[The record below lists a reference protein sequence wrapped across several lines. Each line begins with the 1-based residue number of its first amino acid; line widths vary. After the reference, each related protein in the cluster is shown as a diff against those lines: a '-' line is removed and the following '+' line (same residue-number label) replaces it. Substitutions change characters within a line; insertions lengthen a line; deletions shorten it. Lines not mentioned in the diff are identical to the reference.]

1 MKKNIYFE
9 KEEQPRVVL
18 TKYERE
24 KLKKTVNKK
33 YKNIFKKYSKSRK
46 KRKVKESLMNCMIL
60 PYEDY
65 LGQYFS

>member
-1 MKKNIYFE
+1 M
-9 KEEQPRVVL
+9 